1 MVDGTD
7 QPHDGCE
14 EGTATGEST
23 DRTQGARETDDEGEL
38 PPAVIDEA
46 ERLTRRAREAVDPN
60 ETEAYR
66 ERRASLVTEHGF
78 RARVREEG
86 RDTLVLYPDEWVEDG
101 TVQPER
107 IEDID
112 RGIERPL
119 EGPGEADEWAVVE
132 EHNREL
138 AETVAD
144 AHGEIHGAN
153 ADALADFASNHYA
166 KPIEDLTG
174 AELEEFLAE
183 YFPRNAWPTD
193 DQQAVVEQ
201 SVRLTY
207 QVADQPLPGELSS

>member
-1 MVDGTD
+1 MVEGTD
-7 QPHDGCE
+7 RSDDGRE
-14 EGTATGEST
+14 KREHN
-23 DRTQGARETDDEGEL
+23 RTKRDTEL
-38 PPAVIDEA
+38 PTDVIDEA
-46 ERLTRRAREAVDPN
+46 ELLTRHARRAVDPN
-60 ETEAYR
+60 EAAAYR
-66 ERRASLVTEHGF
+66 DRRASILSDHGF

-107 IEDID
+107 IEYID

-144 AHGEIHGAN
+144 TRGEVHGAN